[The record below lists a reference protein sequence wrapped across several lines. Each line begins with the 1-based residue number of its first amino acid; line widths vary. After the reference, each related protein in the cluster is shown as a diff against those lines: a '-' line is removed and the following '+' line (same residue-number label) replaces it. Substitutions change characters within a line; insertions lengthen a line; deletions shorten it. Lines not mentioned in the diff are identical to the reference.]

1 MSASGLA
8 DDVQRYLDY
17 QRTVRGMA
25 DTSIRA
31 YQADLRG
38 FLEFAREAEI
48 SSATAIE
55 AKLLRR
61 WVREMSDRGL
71 AATSVNRRI
80 SAIRGFL
87 GFLAREGAIPGNP
100 AEILRSVKTPK
111 RLPETLFES
120 EIDTVLQVEGDDFTA
135 TRTRFLLETLYSTG
149 ARISE
154 LCSANVDDLVPRRR
168 ALLVHGKGSKDR
180 YVFFGAGAY
189 AAMKAYLPLRQEF
202 LTRRGLQDQKAL
214 ILNLRGGRLTPR
226 GAADI
231 IVRRLQDSGL
241 GKYLT
246 PHGFRHSFAT
256 HLLNHGADIRIV
268 QEMLGHSSLSTTQI
282 YTSVGMERLRTI
294 YRDAHPHARRP
305 DRPRTITEKEP
316 QE

>member
-1 MSASGLA
+1 MSGSGLA
-8 DDVQRYLDY
+8 EDVQRYLDY

-25 DTSIRA
+25 DTSLRA

-48 SSATAIE
+48 SSASAVN

-61 WVREMSDRGL
+61 WVREMGDRGL

-87 GFLAREGAIPGNP
+87 GFLAREGVIPGNP
-100 AEILRSVKTPK
+100 AEVLRSVKTPK

-120 EIDTVLQVEGDDFTA
+120 EIDTVLQVEGHDFTA

-180 YVFFGAGAY
+180 YVFFGTGAY
-189 AAMKAYLPLRQEF
+189 TAMKAYLPLRQEF

-231 IVRRLQDSGL
+231 IVRRLQESGL

-305 DRPRTITEKEP
+305 DTPRKITEKES

>member
-1 MSASGLA
+1 MSTGVLA

-31 YQADLRG
+31 YHADLRG
-38 FLEFAREAEI
+38 FLEFAREARI
-48 SSATAIE
+48 SSPHAID

-61 WVREMSDRGL
+61 WVREMGDRGL
-71 AATSVNRRI
+71 AASSVNRRI

-100 AEILRSVKTPK
+100 AEVLRSVKTPK
-111 RLPETLFES
+111 RLPETLFET
-120 EIDTVLQVEGDDFTA
+120 EIDTLLQVEGDDFTA
-135 TRTRFLLETLYSTG
+135 ARTRFLLEVLYSTG

-154 LCSANVDDLVPRRR
+154 LCNANVDDLVPRRR

-189 AAMKAYLPLRQEF
+189 AAMKMYLPLRREF
-202 LTRRGLQDQKAL
+202 LVRRGMQDQKAL
-214 ILNLRGGRLTPR
+214 ILNLRGGRLTSR
-226 GAADI
+226 GAADVI
-231 IVRRLQDSGL
+231 IRRLQEAGL

-305 DRPRTITEKEP
+305 GRPRRITEKETHL
-316 QE
+316 